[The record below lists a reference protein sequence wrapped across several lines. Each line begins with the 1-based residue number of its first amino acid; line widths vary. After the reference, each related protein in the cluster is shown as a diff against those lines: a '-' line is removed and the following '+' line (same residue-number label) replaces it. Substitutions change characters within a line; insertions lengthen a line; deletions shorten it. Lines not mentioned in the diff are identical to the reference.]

1 MEQKFNLII
10 QPAIPTELRHKIIKF
25 LDKEG
30 YELIGSGEFVNK
42 KSCDISFVK
51 KED

>member
-10 QPAIPTELRHKIIKF
+10 QPAVPIELRHKIIEF
-25 LDKEG
+25 LDEEG
-30 YELIGSGEFVNK
+30 YDLIGSGEYLDKTF
-42 KSCDISFVK
+42 CGISFVK